1 MHLLL
6 SKYEGRLCV
15 RARPPT
21 TGFFPLKKKKTR
33 KENNTVL
40 ERFGS
45 YVAGFLQRVGT
56 VWATAL
62 GLGRGRGLA
71 KGWKRGQV
79 G

>member
-1 MHLLL
+1 MCACQTAHH
-6 SKYEGRLCV
+6 RV
-15 RARPPT
+15 
-21 TGFFPLKKKKTR
+21 FPFKKKKTR

>member
-1 MHLLL
+1 MCACQTAHH
-6 SKYEGRLCV
+6 RV
-15 RARPPT
+15 
-21 TGFFPLKKKKTR
+21 FPFKKKTR

>member
-6 SKYEGRLCV
+6 SKYEGRLSV

-21 TGFFPLKKKKTR
+21 TGFFPLKKTR
-33 KENNTVL
+33 KEKNTGV

-62 GLGRGRGLA
+62 GLGRGRGQA
-71 KGWKRGQV
+71 KGWERGQV